1 MRRRLVGRGGGGA
14 AQASLCLAALFVLV
28 SSCASSR
35 LPPAISRSPSCA
47 PKRVIP
53 RCSADRAA
61 LSVAEHV
68 AAESSPGQ
76 IVRIQGRL
84 VPGAACCYGS
94 NCTLSLGLLSAEGES
109 LTPGAGPLVLL
120 TALEGPDRSH
130 FGAFDDPHV
139 ACAARFDAEGG
150 PNSTHCCELDVSG
163 QLVIASGPTTRTP
176 SPIPPFRDAQ
186 VPGDMP
192 TTSLPCTVSAPWR
205 KDWSEL
211 RAIAVTDLCELR

>member
-1 MRRRLVGRGGGGA
+1 MRRKLVGRGAGGA
-14 AQASLCLAALFVLV
+14 AQARLSLAALFVLV

-35 LPPAISRSPSCA
+35 LPSAISRSPSCA
-47 PKRVIP
+47 PKRVLP
-53 RCSADRAA
+53 RCSADQTA

-68 AAESSPGQ
+68 AKSTLGQ
-76 IVRIQGRL
+76 VVRVRGRL

-94 NCTLSLGLLSAEGES
+94 NCKLALGLAPENAES
-109 LTPGAGPLVLL
+109 MTPGAGPLVLL
-120 TALEGPDRSH
+120 MALEGSDRSL

-139 ACAARFDAEGG
+139 ACPARFDATSG

-163 QLVIASGPTTRTP
+163 QLVIASGPIARTP
-176 SPIPPFRDAQ
+176 SPIPPFQDAQ
-186 VPGDMP
+186 VPRDMP
-192 TTSLPCTVSAPWR
+192 TASLPCTVSAPWR